1 MVVTQHRGDP
11 LVVRVMGINQMQ
23 QRRLRQLHARR
34 IEKLWQ
40 GRLLNAQR
48 GLTPDHLNRRLQA
61 FPAQCGAQNVVAFDH
76 PLQGL
81 AKSVQTRRVGEREL
95 RLQQVGIAVPGCQ
108 VVIKNTGLQGAQRID
123 ILHIGSPARYLRDD
137 AVNGRLIQRYQRQ
150 QFGGDV
156 LAVRIDQVGRHL
168 DFAVATNC
176 LSQRGQRW
184 LNEKNANV
192 RPHVQTA
199 HARNQGHGEQR
210 MTAQFKEIILP
221 TDLLYLQQLRPEA
234 GEGDFDRAVR
244 RFISPAGEAVTIR
257 CWQAFAVQFAVRR
270 YRQAGKPD
278 KGRRHHVIRQQPRQP
293 GAQLLDIQPGLA
305 FSAGVIAHQTLV
317 SGHIL
322 ARHDH
327 SVENLWMIIQARRD
341 LTQLDTETANL
352 DLLVV
357 TAQVFQAAVGHP
369 ARQVTGPVNARICGV
384 AERVIEEP
392 FGGQCFT
399 VQVAACHSGTTDIQ
413 LADHTERHRLAAG
426 VEDIQLQIGNAL
438 ADRAGADTLGVF
450 GLHRVIGH
458 VHGGFGDA
466 VHVDQLGGGVHVAG
480 VPRLEHRCFQ
490 RFTAENHL
498 AQRMLLR
505 ILALGSN
512 QLAKRTRRLVEHRHP
527 GAAQQRVEVFRRAA
541 DQLRHD
547 QQTPAVQ
554 QRAPDFPDR
563 EVEGKRVEQRP
574 DVLFVETEP
583 VFGGREQPRN
593 IAVFDHHPLGQAG
606 GAGGVDH
613 IRQARGLDRHL
624 RITLGFV
631 LQTGIVEADHR
642 HLRHRQGGLH

>member
-1 MVVTQHRGDP
+1 
-11 LVVRVMGINQMQ
+11 MGINQMQ

-61 FPAQCGAQNVVAFDH
+61 FPAQRGAQNVVAFDH

-137 AVNGRLIQRYQRQ
+137 AVNGRLIQLYQRQ

-184 LNEKNANV
+184 LNEKNTNV

-221 TDLLYLQQLRPEA
+221 TDLLHLQQLRPEA

-293 GAQLLDIQPGLA
+293 GTQLLDIQPGLA

-438 ADRAGADTLGVF
+438 ADRAGADTLGVV

-458 VHGGFGDA
+458 VHCGFGDA

-498 AQRMLLR
+498 AQRMRLR

-512 QLAKRTRRLVEHRHP
+512 QLAKRTRRLV
-527 GAAQQRVEVFRRAA
+527 
-541 DQLRHD
+541 
-547 QQTPAVQ
+547 
-554 QRAPDFPDR
+554 
-563 EVEGKRVEQRP
+563 
-574 DVLFVETEP
+574 
-583 VFGGREQPRN
+583 
-593 IAVFDHHPLGQAG
+593 
-606 GAGGVDH
+606 
-613 IRQARGLDRHL
+613 
-624 RITLGFV
+624 
-631 LQTGIVEADHR
+631 
-642 HLRHRQGGLH
+642 